1 MDIYHQY
8 RIFASEDGKEWT
20 LVIDKSDSDKDCPH
34 DYIELN
40 EPLRARYLKY
50 ENVVD
55 KSCRRQGIGRN
66 ALALLEEHCFR
77 YLGIHQLFAYIAVEN
92 LPSRRLF
99 AACGYKESAVLKEWA
114 HTFGGG
120 YTDVLVV
127 QKLNLS

>member
-1 MDIYHQY
+1 
-8 RIFASEDGKEWT
+8 
-20 LVIDKSDSDKDCPH
+20 
-34 DYIELN
+34 
-40 EPLRARYLKY
+40 
-50 ENVVD
+50 
-55 KSCRRQGIGRN
+55 
-66 ALALLEEHCFR
+66 
-77 YLGIHQLFAYIAVEN
+77 LFAYIAVEN

>member
-1 MDIYHQY
+1 MYVHL
-8 RIFASEDGKEWT
+8 T
-20 LVIDKSDSDKDCPH
+20 LCTTGPRW
-34 DYIELN
+34 DY
-40 EPLRARYLKY
+40 
-50 ENVVD
+50 VD

-127 QKLNLS
+127 QKLESQLREG

>member
-1 MDIYHQY
+1 MLYQLSYFRKPLTWCPEQDSNLH
-8 RIFASEDGKEWT
+8 ASRHTHLK
-20 LVIDKSDSDKDCPH
+20 
-34 DYIELN
+34 
-40 EPLRARYLKY
+40 RARLP
-50 ENVVD
+50 
-55 KSCRRQGIGRN
+55 IPPF
-66 ALALLEEHCFR
+66 LH
-77 YLGIHQLFAYIAVEN
+77 LGIHQLFAYIAVEN